1 IEKKNQSA
9 GMTQEAFQSCKEL
22 KRLRSIKSISVEH
35 SVIKNYLEIMLELP
49 WSTSFINLTNQA
61 VVAKC
66 FLRKSCAQLDIF
78 GMFKVK
84 QHLIEFLAVIKLRTD
99 LDIRT
104 TNQQSNVDLSQNNN
118 NSI

>member
-1 IEKKNQSA
+1 
-9 GMTQEAFQSCKEL
+9 MTQEAFQSCQEL

-35 SVIKNYLEIMLELP
+35 S
-49 WSTSFINLTNQA
+49 A

-66 FLRKSCAQLDIF
+66 FLRKACAQLDLF

-104 TNQQSNVDLSQNNN
+104 TNQQSNADLSQHNN
-118 NSI
+118 NSIYRL